1 MVLIINKITEAL
13 ENKQHTLAIF
23 CDLRKGFDS
32 CNHKIVL
39 TKLRN
44 MGIQGTELNW
54 FKDYLYNRKQYVFL
68 NGTASSLLTVKTG
81 VLQGSIF
88 GPLLFLIFINDLP
101 NSFCLLTLLFADDTT
116 LLYSH
121 SDIHELISIVNREFR
136 KIVQFFRTHKLSLH
150 PLKQNSWFFLI
161 RKL

>member
-1 MVLIINKITEAL
+1 MNYLANFSLVPGKITLLFTLHPMVLFMTKITEAL

-68 NGTASSLLTVKTG
+68 NGTATV
-81 VLQGSIF
+81 VPS
-88 GPLLFLIFINDLP
+88 
-101 NSFCLLTLLFADDTT
+101 
-116 LLYSH
+116 
-121 SDIHELISIVNREFR
+121 
-136 KIVQFFRTHKLSLH
+136 
-150 PLKQNSWFFLI
+150 
-161 RKL
+161 